1 MRIATTLDVDVLAL
15 ESDSRLSVLLELTAP
30 VDEAGRASRPASTLE
45 VVLDRSG
52 SMSGPPL
59 EGAKRALLAVV
70 DRLDPRD
77 SLGVVAF
84 DDRARIVIPAGPL
97 ADKAAARRA
106 VAAVQPGGM
115 ADLAAGYLTGLQEAR
130 RAAGEAGATLI
141 LVSDGHANA
150 GETNPDVLGSVAGRA
165 RAEGVTTSSLGYGL
179 GYDERLLSAIARRG
193 GGNEAF
199 AQDPGPA
206 GRAIAGEVEGLL
218 SQAVQAATLLVEM
231 SPQVRGLRVVNEL
244 PANPVPQGVLVEIG
258 GLYAGESRRIL
269 LTFDIPG
276 VAALG
281 LLQVA
286 TLTFSWV
293 ALPALEAQTVTVPVH
308 VNVVPGD
315 VAAGLVPDPVVR
327 TELAYLEAQ
336 RAKRTASTLL
346 SQGDTAGAV
355 HALRTS
361 AASVAMAMASAPAS
375 MVADLSDES
384 RELDELLA
392 DVRDGQV
399 SRAAKSS
406 SATAARKSR
415 TRGRP
420 TT

>member
-106 VAAVQPGGM
+106 IAAIQPGGM
-115 ADLAAGYLTGLQEAR
+115 TDLAAGYLTGLQEAR

-150 GETNPDVLGSVAGRA
+150 GETNPDVLGSVAARA

-179 GYDERLLSAIARRG
+179 GYDERLLSAIARGG

-199 AQDPGPA
+199 AQDPDAA

-315 VAAGLVPDPVVR
+315 VAAGLV
-327 TELAYLEAQ
+327 
-336 RAKRTASTLL
+336 
-346 SQGDTAGAV
+346 
-355 HALRTS
+355 
-361 AASVAMAMASAPAS
+361 
-375 MVADLSDES
+375 
-384 RELDELLA
+384 
-392 DVRDGQV
+392 
-399 SRAAKSS
+399 
-406 SATAARKSR
+406 
-415 TRGRP
+415 
-420 TT
+420 